1 MSHLAEDILF
11 DFLHMEAV
19 RLFYD
24 DADTDKGEIEASS
37 KLENIGFSTGY
48 RLVERLS
55 RQSLRHGSQ
64 LELLKYVCRVVW
76 HAVYRKEVNSLRTN
90 NLGLYVLHDDNF
102 RFFSSMAKGKQYL
115 EQAPKYLSLACG
127 IVRGALANL
136 GLESVVTAEVTQLP
150 QCKFEVQVQ
159 RP

>member
-1 MSHLAEDILF
+1 
-11 DFLHMEAV
+11 LHMEAV
-19 RLFYD
+19 KLFYGKSNGNYDD
-24 DADTDKGEIEASS
+24 DAAT
-37 KLENIGFSTGY
+37 KLELMGYSTGY

-55 RQSLRHGSQ
+55 RETLRHSNE
-64 LELLKYVCRVVW
+64 LEVLKYVCKVVW
-76 HAVYRKEVNSLRTN
+76 NAIYKKEVNSLRTN
-90 NLGLYVLHDDNF
+90 NLGLYVLLDDNF
-102 RFFSSMAKGKQYL
+102 RFISSMAKGTQYL

-136 GLESVVTAEVTQLP
+136 GVTCVVTAEVTQLP

>member
-19 RLFYD
+19 RIFHDKD
-24 DADTDKGEIEASS
+24 DEKSDSEASS

-55 RQSLRHGSQ
+55 RESLRHGSQ
-64 LELLKYVCRVVW
+64 LEVLKYVCRVVW
-76 HAVYRKEVNSLRTN
+76 SAVYKKEVNSLRTN

-102 RFFSSMAKGKQYL
+102 RFLSSMARGKQYL

-136 GLESVVTAEVTQLP
+136 GVNSVVTAEVTQLP